1 MTPFKAGAGALPPF
15 MKGAMVPLP
24 RFETCVHRFEKKEG
38 GSLRQG
44 FTMWLYTEKEEG
56 RAMGCSVPV
65 GVWGGGGGGGGGIW
79 FRLRKV

>member
-38 GSLRQG
+38 GSLRLG
-44 FTMWLYTEKEEG
+44 FTMWLYTEEKEG
-56 RAMGCSVPV
+56 RAMGMIDAS
-65 GVWGGGGGGGGGIW
+65 GRGGGGGGE
-79 FRLRKV
+79 

>member
-1 MTPFKAGAGALPPF
+1 

-38 GSLRQG
+38 GSLRLG

-65 GVWGGGGGGGGGIW
+65 GVWGSGGGGGEGGGQGGSG
-79 FRLRKV
+79 LG

>member
-1 MTPFKAGAGALPPF
+1 

-38 GSLRQG
+38 GSLRLG

-65 GVWGGGGGGGGGIW
+65 GVWGVVVVVVVVGGRGD
-79 FRLRKV
+79 LV